1 MLAGFVLTFYA
12 CDSPTTSDTD
22 QNRSASSNAFNQGE
36 DNSDGTG
43 TEEIAD
49 TEISEDDLDDS
60 WFIINEGGTTGTV
73 EFIEGP
79 GSPLSGTGSA
89 LFTLENSDDEIGLA
103 GKVFEGPTSL
113 SSITGLSYT
122 TYTLSDE
129 GKAVKLQLNVSYNN
143 ESEGTLVFEPVIE
156 TGDVSKMN
164 EWQTWDL
171 LTAAG
176 WKAVGAPENESCSAD
191 TPCTLSD
198 IIGAF
203 PNASIVSNPDY
214 DGAGLIQFK
223 AGPDS
228 PGFQGAVDGF
238 MLSLNGEPE
247 SYDFEADQED
257 SDDSDEYEETAFE
270 GEVLSVDE
278 TPGTFTLTI
287 EETELTLK
295 IEDLEVIEDDSD
307 IKTLSDLAGAIAD
320 GLTVEASGEYYTNA
334 DDENIVTEVEFEIEE
349 GDEDSDEYEETAF
362 EGEVL
367 SVNETPGTFILTTEE
382 TELKL
387 KIEDLEVIE
396 DDSDIKTLSD
406 LAGAIADGLTVEAS
420 GEYYTNADD
429 ENIVTEVEFEIEER
443 DEDGDKE
450 DDSSDGDENPL
461 NPQSIEECKNGG
473 WVSFGF
479 KNQGQC
485 IRYVNTGEDSRGE
498 DSDDRDDSDDPEEI
512 EFKGEV
518 LSVNETPGTFILT
531 TEETE
536 LKLKIEDLE
545 VIEDDS
551 DIKTLS
557 DLADAIADGL
567 TVEAAGDYYTD
578 ENGDNIVIEVE
589 FEEREVNTDDDSS
602 EGNEDPLNP
611 QSIEDCKNGGWASF
625 GFKNQGQ
632 CIRYVNTGE
641 DSRGEDSDDSDDSDD
656 PEEMDFEGYILT
668 ANSETGI
675 ITLAV
680 GDTELTLII
689 EDEEVIE
696 EDSDIQSLSDLGGAI
711 ADGLTVEASGEYYRN
726 EIGDNIVTE
735 VEFEIE
741 EDDDDD

>member
-1 MLAGFVLTFYA
+1 VLAGFVLTFYA

-406 LAGAIADGLTVEAS
+406 LA
-420 GEYYTNADD
+420 
-429 ENIVTEVEFEIEER
+429 
-443 DEDGDKE
+443 
-450 DDSSDGDENPL
+450 
-461 NPQSIEECKNGG
+461 
-473 WVSFGF
+473 
-479 KNQGQC
+479 
-485 IRYVNTGEDSRGE
+485 
-498 DSDDRDDSDDPEEI
+498 
-512 EFKGEV
+512 
-518 LSVNETPGTFILT
+518 
-531 TEETE
+531 
-536 LKLKIEDLE
+536 
-545 VIEDDS
+545 
-551 DIKTLS
+551 
-557 DLADAIADGL
+557 DAIADGL